1 MLRISLT
8 RSLEDECSDEAEECE
23 DLDECQTEE
32 HQGLQTTA
40 KFRLAGGALDRLT
53 DQDAQTDART
63 NGCKT
68 VADAFRLPATSARV
82 TISIVISFLVIAFQ
96 QQLFAGGQSISG

>member
-68 VADAFRLPATSARV
+68 VADDV
-82 TISIVISFLVIAFQ
+82 QV
-96 QQLFAGGQSISG
+96 AGNLSRG